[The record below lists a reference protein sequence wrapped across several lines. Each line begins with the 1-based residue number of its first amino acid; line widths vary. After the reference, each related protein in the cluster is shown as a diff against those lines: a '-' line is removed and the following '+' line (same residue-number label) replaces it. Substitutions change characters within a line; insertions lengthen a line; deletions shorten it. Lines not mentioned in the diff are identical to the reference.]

1 MKSQRTRIMHCLL
14 WNPPQEQLL
23 RLLCDKALVVAKI
36 SSKQVKNLGTS
47 ELKASYRLTG
57 DAASLPN
64 VTTVSQHSFDLA
76 SEREN
81 KAPVTSLS
89 RVATVLCMYVIAHT
103 SCVIYSRMLLSMF
116 PLLFAAQAYPWAPF
130 DLVSDGDL
138 FECPYPSSL
147 FLFDLVSSSAHSAF
161 LLHGTASTA
170 RGVTVSRR
178 GDYALLSLRQSLHS
192 GSLRVL
198 QSLGL
203 CVRPG
208 LGQICGSRSLC
219 GTSCVHRCWR
229 SPGH

>member
-1 MKSQRTRIMHCLL
+1 MFQPPLFVGCRRSYACTSTHTHHALFTL
-14 WNPPQEQLL
+14 ESPQEQLL
-23 RLLCDKALVVAKI
+23 RPLCQKALVVAKI

-47 ELKASYRLTG
+47 ELKASYKLTG

-161 LLHGTASTA
+161 LIHGTASTA
-170 RGVTVSRR
+170 RGVTVS
-178 GDYALLSLRQSLHS
+178 
-192 GSLRVL
+192 
-198 QSLGL
+198 
-203 CVRPG
+203 
-208 LGQICGSRSLC
+208 
-219 GTSCVHRCWR
+219 
-229 SPGH
+229 